1 MFAVNFG
8 EIDSIFRK
16 SGSLLC
22 NLSECRKNI
31 DFFAEIGSCILHE
44 HFDSGLPC
52 RKQQCSTASPRQDV
66 FMKICKEIYQY
77 RQMIFS
83 LVKKDL
89 RGRYKGSVLGFLWT
103 FINPLMQ
110 LVVYTFVFT
119 YIMKAGIDK
128 YYLYLFVALIPWI
141 FFSSAITGGSSSIV
155 AQKDLI
161 KKIYF
166 PREVIPISYVTSC
179 FVNML
184 LCFLIIFPVMVISGI
199 SLNPL
204 ALLCLPVIMI
214 VEYFLALGMAML
226 SSAVTVYFRDLEHI
240 LGIITMV
247 WMYMTPIF
255 YSIDMIPEKLRF
267 VYHINPMS
275 SVISCYRDVL
285 YYAQVPDLTS
295 LLEAVVLGALF
306 LVLGMLAFGKLKKG
320 FAEEL

>member
-1 MFAVNFG
+1 
-8 EIDSIFRK
+8 
-16 SGSLLC
+16 
-22 NLSECRKNI
+22 
-31 DFFAEIGSCILHE
+31 
-44 HFDSGLPC
+44 
-52 RKQQCSTASPRQDV
+52 
-66 FMKICKEIYQY
+66 MKVWKEIYDY

-128 YYLYLFVALIPWI
+128 YYLYLFVALVPWI
-141 FFSSAITGGSSSIV
+141 FFSSAITGGSSSVV
-155 AQKDLI
+155 AQKDLV

-166 PREVIPISYVTSC
+166 PREVIPISYVTRC

-184 LCFLIIFPVMVISGI
+184 LCFCIIIPVMVVARVPI
-199 SLNPL
+199 NPL

-226 SSAVTVYFRDLEHI
+226 ASAITVYFRDLEHI
-240 LGIITMV
+240 LGIVTMI

-255 YSIDMIPEKLRF
+255 YSIDMIPQKLRF
-267 VYHINPMS
+267 IYHINPMS
-275 SVISCYRDVL
+275 SIISCYRSVL
-285 YYAQVPDLTS
+285 YSGQVPNLAS
-295 LLEAVVLGALF
+295 LLEAVVLGVLF
-306 LVLGMLAFGKLKKG
+306 LILGMLVFGRLKKG
-320 FAEEL
+320 FAEELSRNVCSSGTAAATRCATCCGASRSPSSAAKRWD

>member
-1 MFAVNFG
+1 
-8 EIDSIFRK
+8 
-16 SGSLLC
+16 
-22 NLSECRKNI
+22 
-31 DFFAEIGSCILHE
+31 
-44 HFDSGLPC
+44 
-52 RKQQCSTASPRQDV
+52 
-66 FMKICKEIYQY
+66 MKIWKEIYQY

-119 YIMKAGIDK
+119 YIMNAGIPK
-128 YYLYLFVALIPWI
+128 YYLYLFVALVPWI
-141 FFSSAITGGSSSIV
+141 FFSSAITGGSSSVV

-184 LCFLIIFPVMVISGI
+184 LCFCIIFPVMIVAHVPI
-199 SLNPL
+199 NPL

-214 VEYFLALGMAML
+214 VEYFLALGVAML
-226 SSAVTVYFRDLEHI
+226 ASAVTVYFRDLEHI
-240 LGIITMV
+240 LGIVTMI
-247 WMYMTPIF
+247 WMYLTPIF
-255 YSIDMIPEKLRF
+255 YSVDMIPQRLRF

-275 SVISCYRDVL
+275 SEISCYRDVL
-285 YYAQVPDLTS
+285 YAGRVPDLGS

-306 LVLGMLAFGKLKKG
+306 LVIGMAAFGRLKKG